1 MEAKLYVGNLAYATT
16 EDDLQALFAQAG
28 EVKSATVITDRE
40 TGRSKGFAFV
50 EMTTQ
55 DEANK
60 AIGLFN
66 GRQLHDRTITVSI
79 ARPRTE
85 SGPRGGGGGGGGGGY
100 GGRPDD
106 RRRTGGGGGGGGGSK
121 RRTSSW

>member
-16 EDDLQALFAQAG
+16 EEDLHALFAQAG

-50 EMTTQ
+50 EMNTQ

-79 ARPRTE
+79 ARPRTD
-85 SGPRGGGGGGGGGGY
+85 SGPRGGGGGGGSRGGY
-100 GGRPDD
+100 GSRPDD
-106 RRRTGGGGGGGGGSK
+106 RRRSGGGGAGGGSK
-121 RRTSSW
+121 RRSW

>member
-16 EDDLQALFAQAG
+16 EEDLQALFEQAG

-50 EMTTQ
+50 EMGTQ

-66 GRQLHDRTITVSI
+66 GRQLHNRTITVSI
-79 ARPRTE
+79 ARPR
-85 SGPRGGGGGGGGGGY
+85 GDAPRGGGGGGGGSRGGY
-100 GGRPDD
+100 GSRPDD
-106 RRRTGGGGGGGGGSK
+106 RRRSSSGGGGGK
-121 RRTSSW
+121 RRSW